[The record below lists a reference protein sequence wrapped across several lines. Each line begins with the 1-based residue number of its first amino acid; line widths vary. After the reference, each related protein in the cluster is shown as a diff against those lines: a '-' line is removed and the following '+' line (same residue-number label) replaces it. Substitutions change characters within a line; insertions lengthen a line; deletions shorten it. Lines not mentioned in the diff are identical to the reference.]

1 MNKKGKVIIIILV
14 VLVLALG
21 GLSTYLLLN
30 NKDKC
35 QVEKP
40 KQEEK
45 REEKKEEPVKEP
57 EMVETEDAEIKQYN
71 SKSINEQMKELTAFF
86 NSKADADYKK
96 ITRAEAQKLV
106 DDKLPADT
114 GNDGCGYDYEFYTY
128 KEYLISIGVGGCI
141 RDLTITT
148 YAYGHPVERIDNAY
162 AIVFPTDSDGD
173 GKSEIIETMPI
184 IKDGKL
190 YYMAGLHE
198 NIERPLFLCVYDFD
212 TGYAKPIDVYDL
224 EHSAD

>member
-71 SKSINEQMKELTAFF
+71 SKSINEQMKELTAIF

-106 DDKLPADT
+106 DEKLPTDDT
-114 GNDGCGYDYEFYTY
+114 DAGCGFNYEFYTY
-128 KEYLISIGVGGCI
+128 KENLIMYAIGGCI
-141 RDLTITT
+141 KDLTITT
-148 YAYGHPVERIDNAY
+148 YAYGHPVERINNAY
-162 AIVFPTDSDGD
+162 AIVFPTNGD
-173 GKSEIIETMPI
+173 AVIEAMPI
-184 IKDGKL
+184 VKDGKL
-190 YYMAGLHE
+190 YYMAGLHD
-198 NIERPLFLCVYDFD
+198 NIERPLFLCMYDFE
-212 TGYAKPIDVYDL
+212 TMNFKAIDVYDL
-224 EHSAD
+224 EHSAE